1 MLVPHGPGS
10 SRAMQV
16 PHTLVQSFIGV
27 SSVAMLAIVVLGVA
41 ALARGVNITR
51 NRTLEGENRVLL
63 GEIARLH
70 ERLAIFRD
78 TLDVI
83 GQRDQELRL
92 LAGLNPLD
100 PAVQEGGIGGPPG
113 AWSERDTL
121 AALGPDGARA
131 FAVRLDADGLGRRAN
146 ILVRSIQ
153 QAYESLA
160 SHQAQFAATPSIM
173 PTHGL
178 ISSPFAAARLDPILH
193 IVRPH
198 QGIDVAAPAG
208 TEIDAPAGGVV
219 KNVKWEDGYGN
230 VLTIDHGYGVVT
242 RYAHCSKILVVP
254 GQSVTRGQRI
264 ALTGS
269 TGESTGPHL
278 HYEVWVN
285 GKAVDPKTFVLPD
298 NVITD

>member
-1 MLVPHGPGS
+1 
-10 SRAMQV
+10 MQV
-16 PHTLVQSFIGV
+16 PHTLVQSFIGA
-27 SSVAMLAIVVLGVA
+27 SSVVVLAIVVLGVA

-78 TLDVI
+78 TLNVI

-100 PAVQEGGIGGPPG
+100 PAVQAGGIGGPPG

-121 AALGPDGARA
+121 AALGADGAQA

-178 ISSPFAAARLDPILH
+178 ISSPFATARLDPILH

-208 TEIDAPAGGVV
+208 TEIDAPAAGVV
-219 KNVKWEDGYGN
+219 KDVKWEDGYGN